1 MLQSMPLAAE
11 RYRRHQMG
19 YVEQM
24 KVILTEDVL
33 KLGDAGTIQTVKDGY
48 ARNYLIPQGL
58 AVMATPGMV
67 KQVEE
72 RQRAIAKRVA
82 KLEDELRGLAERI
95 DGLRVEIE
103 ARVGEQGRLY
113 GSVTAADV
121 AVRLQEL
128 LGEEIDRRK
137 VDLEQPIREVGEYKI
152 PVRLVGRLAPEAI
165 VVVFDPDQPLVAA
178 VEEVEAGEDDVAD
191 ELDELDEL
199 AFDSD
204 EE

>member
-1 MLQSMPLAAE
+1 
-11 RYRRHQMG
+11 
-19 YVEQM
+19 M

-33 KLGDAGTIQTVKDGY
+33 KLGDAGTIQMVRDGY

-72 RQRAIAKRVA
+72 RQKAIAKRVA
-82 KLEDELRGLAERI
+82 KLEDEMRGFAERI
-95 DGLRVEIE
+95 DGLRVEIQ

-121 AVRLQEL
+121 AARLNEL
-128 LGEEIDRRK
+128 LGEEVDRRK
-137 VDLEQPIREVGEYKI
+137 VDLEQPIREVGEFKV
-152 PVRLVGRLAPEAI
+152 PVRLVGRLAPEVL
-165 VVVFDPDQPLVAA
+165 VVVFDPDQPIVA
-178 VEEVEAGEDDVAD
+178 EVEDAEGEDSD
-191 ELDELDEL
+191 EYGDLDELEL
-199 AFDSD
+199 ESD

>member
-1 MLQSMPLAAE
+1 
-11 RYRRHQMG
+11 
-19 YVEQM
+19 M

-82 KLEDELRGLAERI
+82 KLEDELRGLADRI

-121 AVRLQEL
+121 AARLQEL

-152 PVRLVGRLAPEAI
+152 PVRLVGRLAPEAL

-178 VEEVEAGEDDVAD
+178 VEEVETGEDDEA
-191 ELDELDEL
+191 EAQDELDEL

>member
-1 MLQSMPLAAE
+1 
-11 RYRRHQMG
+11 
-19 YVEQM
+19 M

-33 KLGDAGTIQTVKDGY
+33 KLGDAGTIQSVKDGY

-82 KLEDELRGLAERI
+82 KLEDELRGLADRI
-95 DGLRVEIE
+95 DGLRIEIE

-121 AVRLQEL
+121 ATRLQEL

-137 VDLEQPIREVGEYKI
+137 VDLEQPIREVGEYKV
-152 PVRLVGRLAPEAI
+152 PVRLVGRLAPEAL
-165 VVVFDPDQPLVAA
+165 VVVFDPAQPQGAVAEV
-178 VEEVEAGEDDVAD
+178 VEDTEAE

-199 AFDSD
+199 EFDSD